1 MFCPKCGGKLKENA
15 RFCNHC
21 GAAVGTGP
29 AGGKPGSIQP
39 SGARQAGPSGVQ
51 RPGGA
56 GSAGPAAGYR
66 PAGASSSGGYQPGGP
81 LQAGMVPG
89 QPPKKKRGTGW
100 IIALILLLILLLLGG
115 GGYAAYQLGLFDTI
129 LSSSGGEDKSE
140 DPDED
145 EEEDTEETG
154 DSGEEEQEPEELE
167 ASTENDGEDDRRE
180 ASAAYGNELPDLTQ
194 DGEDMGQN
202 SYSDPTTAAAMETMP
217 ATMPAT
223 TAAAMETM
231 PATMPAT
238 IAATVPATM
247 AGAGG
252 AYGQSM
258 PMEDYILPDSSIR
271 PLTSADLAGLTKDQ
285 LRIARN
291 EIYARHGR
299 KFDSEDLSD
308 YFNSK
313 SWYRGTIAP
322 ADFRDSMLSQVEKD
336 NLQVIKKAEENLQ

>member
-1 MFCPKCGGKLKENA
+1 M
-15 RFCNHC
+15 
-21 GAAVGTGP
+21 
-29 AGGKPGSIQP
+29 
-39 SGARQAGPSGVQ
+39 
-51 RPGGA
+51 
-56 GSAGPAAGYR
+56 
-66 PAGASSSGGYQPGGP
+66 
-81 LQAGMVPG
+81 QAGMVPG

-115 GGYAAYQLGLFDTI
+115 GGFAAYQLGLFDTI
-129 LSSSGGEDKSE
+129 LSSSGSEDKSE

-167 ASTENDGEDDRRE
+167 ASTENDGEDDRRD

-202 SYSDPTTAAAMETMP
+202 SYSDPTTAAAMETM
-217 ATMPAT
+217 
-223 TAAAMETM
+223 
-231 PATMPAT
+231 
-238 IAATVPATM
+238 PATM